1 MLLGMARS
9 LKQVE
14 RNNFKV
20 GDLVRI
26 KEGTHQ
32 DDMPDS
38 RVGLIIGVAHAR
50 SDAERH
56 SIYEVQMGDLILK
69 FHQMFLE
76 KLNT

>member
-1 MLLGMARS
+1 MEKS
-9 LKQVE
+9 SFE
-14 RNNFKV
+14 I

-38 RVGLIIGVAHAR
+38 RVGLIIGVSKAR

-56 SIYEVQMGDLILK
+56 NVYEVRMGESILK

-76 KLNT
+76 HLLTIS

>member
-1 MLLGMARS
+1 
-9 LKQVE
+9 
-14 RNNFKV
+14 
-20 GDLVRI
+20 
-26 KEGTHQ
+26 
-32 DDMPDS
+32 
-38 RVGLIIGVAHAR
+38 VGLIIGVTHAR

>member
-1 MLLGMARS
+1 
-9 LKQVE
+9 VE

>member
-1 MLLGMARS
+1 MEKNS
-9 LKQVE
+9 FE
-14 RNNFKV
+14 I

-32 DDMPDS
+32 DDMPES
-38 RVGLIIGVAHAR
+38 RVGLIVGVAHAR

-56 SIYEVQMGDLILK
+56 SVYEVQMGELILK

-76 KLNT
+76 HLLTIS

>member
-14 RNNFKV
+14 RNNFKI

-38 RVGLIIGVAHAR
+38 RGGLIIGVAHAR

>member
-1 MLLGMARS
+1 MEKS
-9 LKQVE
+9 SFE
-14 RNNFKV
+14 I

-56 SIYEVQMGDLILK
+56 TIYEVQMGELILK

-76 KLNT
+76 HLLTIS

>member
-1 MLLGMARS
+1 M
-9 LKQVE
+9 E

-50 SDAERH
+50 SDAEHH

>member
-1 MLLGMARS
+1 MEKNS
-9 LKQVE
+9 FE
-14 RNNFKV
+14 I

-32 DDMPDS
+32 DDMPES

-56 SIYEVQMGDLILK
+56 SVYEVQMGELILK
-69 FHQMFLE
+69 FHQMFLQ
-76 KLNT
+76 KLSA

>member
-1 MLLGMARS
+1 MARS

-14 RNNFKV
+14 KSNFEI

-32 DDMPDS
+32 DEIPDS
-38 RVGLIIGVAHAR
+38 RVGLIVGVAHAR
-50 SDAERH
+50 SDAEHRT
-56 SIYEVQMGDLILK
+56 IYEVQMGRSVLN

-76 KLNT
+76 KLST

>member
-1 MLLGMARS
+1 MEKNS
-9 LKQVE
+9 FE
-14 RNNFKV
+14 I

-32 DDMPDS
+32 DDMPES
-38 RVGLIIGVAHAR
+38 RVGLIVGVAHAR

-56 SIYEVQMGDLILK
+56 TIYEVQMGELILK

-76 KLNT
+76 KLSA

>member
-1 MLLGMARS
+1 MGKNS
-9 LKQVE
+9 FE
-14 RNNFKV
+14 I

-38 RVGLIIGVAHAR
+38 RVGLIVGVAHAR
-50 SDAERH
+50 SDAERNT
-56 SIYEVQMGDLILK
+56 IYEVQMGQLILK

-76 KLNT
+76 HIS

>member
-1 MLLGMARS
+1 MEG
-9 LKQVE
+9 
-14 RNNFKV
+14 NNFKV
-20 GDLVRI
+20 GDLVRM

>member
-1 MLLGMARS
+1 MGKNS
-9 LKQVE
+9 FE
-14 RNNFKV
+14 I

-38 RVGLIIGVAHAR
+38 RVGLIVGVAHAR
-50 SDAERH
+50 SDAERNT
-56 SIYEVQMGDLILK
+56 IYEVQMGQLILK

-76 KLNT
+76 RIS

>member
-1 MLLGMARS
+1 MPWAMARS

-14 RNNFKV
+14 KSNFEI

-26 KEGTHQ
+26 EGTHQ
-32 DDMPDS
+32 DEMPES

-76 KLNT
+76 KLST

>member
-14 RNNFKV
+14 KSNFEI

-32 DDMPDS
+32 DEIEH
-38 RVGLIIGVAHAR
+38 RT
-50 SDAERH
+50 
-56 SIYEVQMGDLILK
+56 IYEVQMGRSVLN

-76 KLNT
+76 KLST

>member
-1 MLLGMARS
+1 MGKNS
-9 LKQVE
+9 FE
-14 RNNFKV
+14 I

-38 RVGLIIGVAHAR
+38 RVGLIVGVAHAR
-50 SDAERH
+50 SDAERNT
-56 SIYEVQMGDLILK
+56 IYEVQMGQLILK

-76 KLNT
+76 HLLTIS

>member
-1 MLLGMARS
+1 M
-9 LKQVE
+9 E
-14 RNNFKV
+14 RNNFKI

-38 RVGLIIGVAHAR
+38 RVGLIIGVTHAR